1 MSWPCIPKGVLAV
14 FVLLYRCQSLHLSDT
29 PAWQNVYSFLSHTTC
44 RCSDAT
50 SLVGDMC
57 SHLGTFFCFHGV
69 ILEHSLSKLLVSEV
83 KRTIC
88 SRMAHWKVQIL
99 SLSLSTAILYFYQL
113 VKWLHHHYLSQ
124 SWLDLGSPVNLLRNR
139 LFNRLLDKIQI
150 MLSLLHLLRLQD
162 PWCWKAG

>member
-44 RCSDAT
+44 RCSYAT

-57 SHLGTFFCFHGV
+57 SHLGTFFCFHGI

-88 SRMAHWKVQIL
+88 SRMAHSTVQIL
-99 SLSLSTAILYFYQL
+99 SFSLSLQQYCISTNWSSGCIIITC
-113 VKWLHHHYLSQ
+113 HSH
-124 SWLDLGSPVNLLRNR
+124 GSTWDR
-139 LFNRLLDKIQI
+139 
-150 MLSLLHLLRLQD
+150 
-162 PWCWKAG
+162 PWTCSGTDYSTVY